1 MRPLSSSDIVSRN
14 RCPAPTSTAAPCT
27 PSVCSDSTTHG
38 PCARSCPIITSH
50 WAAGTASRKVGES
63 RVLRSL
69 STGSEFIWPTIQASC
84 FSIGLVPNVA
94 VTVGVTAGALA
105 VPDAVPV
112 AVPDEEGVVALVAL
126 PKPAGSPEQAE
137 SVRARATPT
146 AVARAGV
153 ARAEVARAGR
163 AARIRL
169 P

>member
-126 PKPAGSPEQAE
+126 AALFVGSAIAELFGLRPPTTDLEMTYQKIYQTLEQE
-137 SVRARATPT
+137 GTDR
-146 AVARAGV
+146 
-153 ARAEVARAGR
+153 
-163 AARIRL
+163 
-169 P
+169 